1 MQTKVRKLATMAML
15 VAISIVLVYL
25 IHFPI
30 FPGAAFL
37 EYDPADIPILIGAFA
52 NQGNVKVLQSKLG
65 ELGLKVY
72 TEPLD
77 TPEGKKT
84 RVRVGPFPNRD
95 GADKALDKMKRIG
108 VNGVVAAK
116 P

>member
-37 EYDPADIPILIGAFA
+37 E
-52 NQGNVKVLQSKLG
+52 
-65 ELGLKVY
+65 
-72 TEPLD
+72 
-77 TPEGKKT
+77 
-84 RVRVGPFPNRD
+84 
-95 GADKALDKMKRIG
+95 
-108 VNGVVAAK
+108 
-116 P
+116 